1 MGNRKAPTQDDKFF
15 VCVCVPS
22 PTPSRCTGFQFWK
35 AVSAQAAAFPSLR
48 LSYQL
53 SVASLGRRCR
63 SESRADLI
71 CIMDPIYVDRPE
83 KHYPDRCVYIL
94 LSAQVTMVS
103 DLSGPRLR
111 EEAGSRLQAGGP
123 LKTSFRSTS
132 TLISLCH

>member
-35 AVSAQAAAFPSLR
+35 AVSAQAAAFLSLC

-53 SVASLGRRCR
+53 ASLGRRCR